1 MLAGEYFSTPMWF
14 EEKFEFVKSLTI
26 HTDDYINNV
35 KKEFNKKN
43 DFGIIYNSDLLVPN
57 NKFIDFKKY
66 IKEKSLKFLDWQGFD
81 MEKYD
86 IMFSDFGVYE
96 FPKKGGGYL
105 PVKVC
110 PNQHVSGFY
119 FLKAS
124 DKTSFPIFHD
134 PREGAKMTKLIQKNK
149 DNVTTATDA
158 VHFKVKPGSLMIF
171 PSYLP
176 YEFSMD
182 DGKEQFRFIYWSIKA
197 LPKK

>member
-14 EEKFEFVKSLTI
+14 EEKFDFVNSLTNN
-26 HTDDYINNV
+26 TDKYINDV
-35 KKEFNKKN
+35 KKEFKKKN
-43 DFGIIYNSDLLVPN
+43 DFGIIYDSNLLVKD

-66 IKEKSLKFLDWQGFD
+66 IKEKSFKFLDWQGFD
-81 MEKYD
+81 VEKYEL
-86 IMFSDFGVYE
+86 IFSEFGVCE
-96 FPKKGGGYL
+96 FSKKGGGYL
-105 PVKVC
+105 SVKIN

-149 DNVTTATDA
+149 DNVTSATDA
-158 VHFKVKPGSLMIF
+158 VHFKAKPGSLMIF
-171 PSYLP
+171 PSYIP
-176 YEFSMD
+176 HEFSMD
-182 DGKEQFRFIYWSIKA
+182 DGKEQFRFVYWSIKT